1 MISTEMEPNRQR
13 KCTCCKPSLGRMIS
27 MIMYLLLL
35 LAELVVTSTF
45 IYYFG
50 KSVSPV
56 FTSESRLKTTNV
68 SSSTK
73 NASHVFPVQLV
84 RYFGMTESYS
94 RLIMALN
101 CLDTVNCWIFLG
113 AVFISP
119 HFTGFCP
126 LMKNL
131 IRLPKFWTLLFVFVL
146 FVIGDVIES
155 TSSSIVA
162 SIYKFR
168 AMVAVCFTFSLN
180 AFFVTM
186 ILGVLNEM
194 KICHMAPGQVH
205 LIFKGALIIL
215 CFRLLVYLINT
226 ILYLAVILY
235 LIAGVKDSYW
245 RKGGTFT
252 TCVSSFL
259 FLPFYKKG
267 TELVWTKIFH
277 DEKYIIGKIRGPERQ
292 DSDLNSTIQTV

>member
-1 MISTEMEPNRQR
+1 MISTEVESNRQR
-13 KCTCCKPSLGRMIS
+13 KYTCCKPSLGRMIS

-35 LAELVVTSTF
+35 LAELVVTFTF
-45 IYYFG
+45 SYYFG

-73 NASHVFPVQLV
+73 NASRVFPIQLV

-113 AVFISP
+113 AVFLSP
-119 HFTGFCP
+119 HFTGFSP

-131 IRLPKFWTLLFVFVL
+131 IRLAKFWTLLFVFVL

-180 AFFVTM
+180 AFFETM

-194 KICHMAPGQVH
+194 KICHMAPGQVY
-205 LIFKGALIIL
+205 LIFKGALIIF
-215 CFRLLVYLINT
+215 CFRLLVY
-226 ILYLAVILY
+226 
-235 LIAGVKDSYW
+235 
-245 RKGGTFT
+245 F
-252 TCVSSFL
+252 F
-259 FLPFYKKG
+259 
-267 TELVWTKIFH
+267 
-277 DEKYIIGKIRGPERQ
+277 
-292 DSDLNSTIQTV
+292 

>member
-35 LAELVVTSTF
+35 LAELVVTFTF

-50 KSVSPV
+50 KSISPV

-73 NASHVFPVQLV
+73 NAFRVFPIQLV
-84 RYFGMTESYS
+84 RYFGMTEAYS

-126 LMKNL
+126 
-131 IRLPKFWTLLFVFVL
+131 LPKFWTLLFVFVL

-194 KICHMAPGQVH
+194 KICHMAPGQVY
-205 LIFKGALIIL
+205 LIFKGALIIF
-215 CFRLLVYLINT
+215 CFRLLVYFFLIQYF
-226 ILYLAVILY
+226 IWL
-235 LIAGVKDSYW
+235 
-245 RKGGTFT
+245 
-252 TCVSSFL
+252 
-259 FLPFYKKG
+259 
-267 TELVWTKIFH
+267 
-277 DEKYIIGKIRGPERQ
+277 
-292 DSDLNSTIQTV
+292 

>member
-1 MISTEMEPNRQR
+1 
-13 KCTCCKPSLGRMIS
+13 

-35 LAELVVTSTF
+35 LAELVATFTF

-56 FTSESRLKTTNV
+56 FTSESHLKTTNV

-73 NASHVFPVQLV
+73 NASHVFPIQLV
-84 RYFGMTESYS
+84 RYFGMTETYS

-126 LMKNL
+126 MMKNL

-146 FVIGDVIES
+146 YVIGNVIES

-162 SIYKFR
+162 SVYKFR
-168 AMVAVCFTFSLN
+168 AMVAVCVTFSLN

-215 CFRLLVYLINT
+215 CFRLLVYLIYT

-235 LIAGVKDSYW
+235 FIAGVKDSYW

-292 DSDLNSTIQTV
+292 DSDL

>member
-1 MISTEMEPNRQR
+1 
-13 KCTCCKPSLGRMIS
+13 
-27 MIMYLLLL
+27 
-35 LAELVVTSTF
+35 
-45 IYYFG
+45 
-50 KSVSPV
+50 
-56 FTSESRLKTTNV
+56 
-68 SSSTK
+68 
-73 NASHVFPVQLV
+73 
-84 RYFGMTESYS
+84 
-94 RLIMALN
+94 
-101 CLDTVNCWIFLG
+101 
-113 AVFISP
+113 
-119 HFTGFCP
+119 
-126 LMKNL
+126 MKNL

-146 FVIGDVIES
+146 YVIGNVIES

-162 SIYKFR
+162 SVYKFR

-194 KICHMAPGQVH
+194 KICHMAPGQVY
-205 LIFKGALIIL
+205 LIFKGALIIF

-267 TELVWTKIFH
+267 NELVWTKIFH
-277 DEKYIIGKIRGPERQ
+277 DDKYIIGKIRGPERQ
-292 DSDLNSTIQTV
+292 DSDLNSTIQAKNHR

>member
-35 LAELVVTSTF
+35 LAELVATFTF

-56 FTSESRLKTTNV
+56 FTSESYLNV

-73 NASHVFPVQLV
+73 NASHVFPIQLV
-84 RYFGMTESYS
+84 RYFGMTETYS

-126 LMKNL
+126 MMKNL

-146 FVIGDVIES
+146 YVIGNVIES

-162 SIYKFR
+162 SVYKFR
-168 AMVAVCFTFSLN
+168 AMVAVCVTFSLN

-277 DEKYIIGKIRGPERQ
+277 DDKYIIGKITGPERQ
-292 DSDLNSTIQTV
+292 DSDLNSTIQAV